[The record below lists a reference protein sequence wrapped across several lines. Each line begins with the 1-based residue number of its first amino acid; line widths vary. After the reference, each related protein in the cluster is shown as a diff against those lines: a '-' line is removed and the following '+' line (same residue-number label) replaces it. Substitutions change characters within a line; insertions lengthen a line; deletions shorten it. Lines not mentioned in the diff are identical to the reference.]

1 MPTRRNFTL
10 ALAAAPWFFRAAQAQ
25 AQGSRRQIT
34 VVVPYTTGGSTDI
47 LARVFASGLSAQ
59 LGESVIV
66 ENRPGGGGTIG
77 AAHVAMQAGDGRTM
91 LYTLGN
97 LLLNQEFLLRD
108 VKFRPLRSLLPLA
121 KTCDLQ
127 VTMVVAAN
135 HPANNLSEFV
145 AMAKRNPGKHS
156 FAYYGDLGVVSMAAE
171 AGIDLIRVPY
181 KGGLPGLIDVAGG
194 NVDIIASSLTQALPL
209 LKSGKVK
216 MLAVM
221 TAKRWSEYPQVRAVV
236 EDLPNY
242 KAADYHGIFLP
253 AGTPKPVVD
262 AAWKSVSAVIS
273 KPEYRRTVGERGAI
287 ADPLGPDAFERFV
300 LSDHAFIKKTVEAAG
315 IQPE

>member
-1 MPTRRNFTL
+1 MSTRRNFTL
-10 ALAAAPWFFRAAQAQ
+10 ALAAAPWLASAPSVQ
-25 AQGSRRQIT
+25 AQGARRQMT

-47 LARVFASGLSAQ
+47 LARVFASALATHT
-59 LGESVIV
+59 GESVIV
-66 ENRPGGGGTIG
+66 ENRPGAAGTIG
-77 AAHVAMQAGDGRTM
+77 AAYVVAQPADGRTM

-97 LLLNQEFLLRD
+97 LLLNQEFLLRE
-108 VKFRPLRSLLPLA
+108 VKFRPLQSLVPLA

-135 HPANNLSEFV
+135 HPANNLAEFI

-171 AGIDLIRVPY
+171 AGISLIRVPY
-181 KGGLPGLIDVAGG
+181 KGGLPGLIDVAAG

-209 LKSGKVK
+209 LQGGKVK

-221 TAKRWSEYPQVRAVV
+221 TAKRWAEYPNVRTVR
-236 EDLPNY
+236 EDVPNY
-242 KAADYHGIFLP
+242 KAVDYHAVFLP
-253 AGTPKPVVD
+253 ATTPGPVVD
-262 AAWKSVSAVIS
+262 AAWKSVSAVLAS
-273 KPEYRRTVGERGAI
+273 PDYRRTLSERGAI
-287 ADPLGPDAFERFV
+287 PDPLGPEEARRFIV
-300 LSDHAFIKKTVEAAG
+300 QDHALIKKTVEAAG